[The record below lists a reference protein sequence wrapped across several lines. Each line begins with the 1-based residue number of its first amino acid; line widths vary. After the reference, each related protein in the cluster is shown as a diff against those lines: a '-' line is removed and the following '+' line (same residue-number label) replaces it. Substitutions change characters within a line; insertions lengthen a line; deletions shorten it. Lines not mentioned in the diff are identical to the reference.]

1 MSILVTLNI
10 RVYISDMKTSAPKR
24 NYQMKAR
31 AKAKEQTGQA
41 IIAAAVQLWKD
52 YPLHE
57 ITLEQ
62 VAEQAGV
69 TVRTVLRRFE
79 SKEGLFQASLEQE
92 AHAVAQQRNASIA
105 KDVPTALQGLLADY
119 EAFGEANIRTL
130 RVEEELP
137 IAHQILQKG
146 RQFHR
151 DWCAQVFADH
161 LPPQG
166 DPDYDIRLM
175 AFYSATD
182 VYQWKVLRKDF
193 GKSKKATYQIMHQLV
208 QGLIEQ
214 NQ

>member
-1 MSILVTLNI
+1 MSVIVTLNI
-10 RVYISDMKTSAPKR
+10 SVYISDMKTTAPKR

-31 AKAKEQTGQA
+31 AKAKAQTGHD

-62 VAEQAGV
+62 VAEKAGV

-79 SKEGLFQASLEQE
+79 SKEGLFQASLQQE
-92 AHAVAQQRNASIA
+92 AHAVSQQRKEADS

-119 EAFGEANIRTL
+119 EAFGDANIRTL

-151 DWCAQVFADH
+151 EWCAQVFAPY
-161 LPPQG
+161 LPPA
-166 DPDYDIRLM
+166 DHPDYETRLM

-182 VYQWKVLRKDF
+182 VYQWKVLRRDF
-193 GKSKKATYQIMHQLV
+193 GKSKKATYQIMQSLV
-208 QGLIEQ
+208 QGLIQ
-214 NQ
+214 QTR